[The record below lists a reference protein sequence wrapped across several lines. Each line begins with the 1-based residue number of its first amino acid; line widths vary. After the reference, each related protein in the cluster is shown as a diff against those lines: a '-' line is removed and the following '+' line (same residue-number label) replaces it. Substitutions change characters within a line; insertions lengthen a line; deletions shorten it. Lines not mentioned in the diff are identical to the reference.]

1 MPYEVN
7 KYENDV
13 IDFWKKDNTFQ
24 KSIDQNS
31 DNYIFYDGPPFATGL
46 PHYGHILASVIKD
59 VVARYWTMKGKR
71 IERKW
76 GWDCHGLPIE
86 NIVEKE
92 LGTKSKKDIEDM
104 GVDKFNET
112 CRSKVLS
119 YVEEWEKTITRL
131 GRWVDM
137 ENSYRTM
144 DRDYMESIWW
154 VFKELWDK
162 DLIYKDYKSMHIC
175 PRCETTLSQYE
186 VSDGY
191 KDVKD
196 LTVTAKFKLKPG
208 QSIVGHEVDDNTYIL
223 AWTTTPWTLPG
234 NVALA
239 VGNDIEYVLFK
250 IADDNNPTFKKGESY
265 IVADGDEFRKVFGV
279 YDPLDG
285 SPAYGKGSL
294 VSGSL
299 GNVNIEYKR
308 EIKGKDL
315 VGLEYEP
322 LFPYYADTANAFRVV
337 SADFVTTDDG
347 TGVVHIAPAFGE
359 DDMKLSKTENLP
371 FIQHVTPDG
380 RFVPEVTDFAGLYVK
395 PIDDVMSTDIEII
408 KYLAG
413 VNGLFSKKKV
423 EHSYPHC
430 WRCDTPLLNYATD
443 SWFVAVTKIKDQAL
457 KNAEKINWSPAHIKE
472 GRFGKWLEGA
482 RDWSI
487 SRQRFWAS
495 VMPVWKCETCKGDN
509 KYKVFGNVSDL
520 EKASG
525 EKINDLHKH
534 IVDKIMIKCEHC
546 GGDMHRIPDVLDTW
560 FDSGSMPYAQ
570 KHYPFDNK
578 DEFDSTFPADFI
590 AEGIDQTRAW
600 FYYLHIISTALRGE
614 NTFQNV
620 IVDGIVVAEDG
631 KKMSKKLQNYPDPNK
646 LIDQY
651 GADAL
656 RYYLMNSPVV
666 QSENLAF
673 SEAGVRESYNK
684 VVNTLWNVLQMYK
697 MFAGDDFVPKN
708 DKLSTHPLD
717 RWILAKL
724 DELNAQVDAGM
735 QNYKLNEAARPIV
748 DFVTELSQWYVRRSR
763 TRLKGDD
770 AEDKNITLQTLH
782 YVLENVS
789 KIIAPITP
797 FIAEVVYQGVTNK
810 KDSVHLVD
818 WLKVKDLISDQEEIL
833 ESMAVVRGIVEK
845 ALAIRAESGIK
856 TRQPLASL
864 SVPEDLDDAMIE
876 ILKDEVNV
884 RTVIT
889 KADSLELDINLTD
902 ELKQEGII
910 RELTRHI
917 NSLRKQAKLTINDKV
932 VLSLVADDELVKTAL
947 ESYKDELKKATL
959 SIDIIQDIDNS
970 SHSQEV
976 NINDKKVVI
985 GIKVVK

>member
-1 MPYEVN
+1 M
-7 KYENDV
+7 
-13 IDFWKKDNTFQ
+13 
-24 KSIDQNS
+24 
-31 DNYIFYDGPPFATGL
+31 
-46 PHYGHILASVIKD
+46 
-59 VVARYWTMKGKR
+59 
-71 IERKW
+71 
-76 GWDCHGLPIE
+76 
-86 NIVEKE
+86 
-92 LGTKSKKDIEDM
+92 
-104 GVDKFNET
+104 
-112 CRSKVLS
+112 
-119 YVEEWEKTITRL
+119 
-131 GRWVDM
+131 
-137 ENSYRTM
+137 
-144 DRDYMESIWW
+144 
-154 VFKELWDK
+154 
-162 DLIYKDYKSMHIC
+162 
-175 PRCETTLSQYE
+175 
-186 VSDGY
+186 
-191 KDVKD
+191 
-196 LTVTAKFKLKPG
+196 
-208 QSIVGHEVDDNTYIL
+208 
-223 AWTTTPWTLPG
+223 
-234 NVALA
+234 A
-239 VGNDIEYVLFK
+239 VGNDIEYVQFQV
-250 IADDNNPTFKKGESY
+250 ADDSNPTFKKGESY
-265 IVADGDEFRKVFGV
+265 IVADGDEFSKVFGI
-279 YDPLDG
+279 YTPLDG
-285 SPAYGKGSL
+285 SPADGKASL

-299 GNVNIEYKR
+299 GNVNIEYIKR
-308 EIKGKDL
+308 GIRGSNL

-322 LFPYYADTANAFRVV
+322 LFPYYTNIANAFKVV
-337 SADFVTTDDG
+337 SADFVTTDEG

-380 RFVPEVTDFAGLYVK
+380 RFVPEVKDFAGLYVK

-413 VNGLFSKKKV
+413 VNRLFSKKKV

-443 SWFVAVTKIKDQAL
+443 SWFVAVTKIKEQAL
-457 KNAEKINWSPAHIKE
+457 QNAKKINWSPAHIKE

-495 VMPVWKCETCKGDN
+495 VMPVWKCETCKGNN
-509 KYKVFGNVSDL
+509 KYKVFGSVADL

-534 IVDKIMIKCEHC
+534 IVDKIIIKCEHC
-546 GGDMHRIPDVLDTW
+546 NGNMHRIPDVLDTW

-570 KHYPFDNK
+570 KHYPFENK

-600 FYYLHIISTALRGE
+600 FYYLHIVSTALRGE

-620 IVDGIVVAEDG
+620 IVNGIVVAEDG

-684 VVNTLWNVLQMYK
+684 IVNTLWNVLQMYQ
-697 MFAGDDFVPKN
+697 MFAGDNFVPN
-708 DKLSTHPLD
+708 DNISAHPLD

-724 DELNAQVDAGM
+724 DELNMQVDIGM
-735 QNYKLNEAARPIV
+735 QNYKLNEAARPII

-763 TRLKGDD
+763 IRLKGDD
-770 AEDKNITLQTLH
+770 IEDKNMALQTLH

-797 FIAEVVYQGVTNK
+797 FIAEVVYQGITSK

-818 WLKVKDLISDQEEIL
+818 WPEVRELTPDKEEIL
-833 ESMAVVRGIVEK
+833 ESMNVVRGIVEK

-864 SVPEDLDDAMIE
+864 SVEEDLDEAMIE

-884 RTVIT
+884 KEVATNAKT
-889 KADSLELDINLTD
+889 MELDTNITN

-910 RELTRHI
+910 RELTRQI
-917 NSLRKQAKLTINDKV
+917 NSRRKQLKLTIHDRV
-932 VLSLVADDELVKTAL
+932 VLYIVSDDKLITDAISIYKNDLLKATSSTELVDNT
-947 ESYKDELKKATL
+947 EDMDNIEEV
-959 SIDIIQDIDNS
+959 SIDGSIVSIGM
-970 SHSQEV
+970 
-976 NINDKKVVI
+976 KKI
-985 GIKVVK
+985 L